1 MNGTFEFLDYL
12 IFGLYA
18 ITILA
23 IGLWVS
29 RDKDG
34 KQKNAED
41 YFLASKSLP
50 WWAVGTSLIA
60 ANISAEQFIGMSG
73 SGFALGLA
81 IASYEWMAAI
91 TLLVVGKYFL
101 PIFIEKGLYTIPE
114 FIEKR
119 FSTNLKTI
127 LAIFWIALFVFVNL
141 TTVLFLGGKALDTI
155 IGVGDGSILLNS
167 IIGLGLFAAAYSLWG
182 GLASVAWTDVIQVV
196 ILIFGGLLMTY
207 FALANVT
214 DSGSFIDGMKYV
226 YEKAPERFSMILSK
240 GEIIKPNGGDAWWDL
255 PGLAVLIGGI
265 WVANLYYW
273 GFNQYIIQRTL
284 AAKSL
289 AEGQKGIVFAA
300 FLKLIIPVIVV
311 LPGIIA
317 YVMNL
322 DDSGVLTAA
331 SVDPGFIGA
340 AGNIANDN
348 AAPWLIKNFIPVGV
362 KGLILAAL
370 AAAIVSSLA
379 SMLNS
384 TSTIFTMDIYR
395 SHFNKNASDAQMVF
409 VGRITAVVA
418 LIIAIIIAPQL
429 GSLGQVFIFIQEYT
443 GVVSPGILAVFLMG
457 LFYKKATNNAAIW
470 GAILSIPIAMYFKVA
485 PTGWSDAS
493 IFVELPFMHQ
503 MGYTCIATLA
513 VIALI
518 SYLDGNKD
526 MDDYDNIMN
535 DLSLN
540 PNSIPLLAGE
550 VVHAD
555 QNGKCADMNLIIAS
569 LPDVIPKAHI
579 ISSSGCN
586 AHEDNV
592 HFNSEGYRELGKRY
606 AHKMISLL
614 ENKEIED

>member
-18 ITILA
+18 VTILA

-207 FALANVT
+207 FALSNVT
-214 DSGSFIDGMKYV
+214 DSGSFIDGMEYV

-255 PGLAVLIGGI
+255 PGLAVLVGGI

-322 DDSGVLTAA
+322 DDSGVLTTT
-331 SVDPGFIGA
+331 SIDPGFIGA
-340 AGNIANDN
+340 TGNIANDN
-348 AAPWLIKNFIPVGV
+348 AAPWLIKNFIPSGV

-418 LIIAIIIAPQL
+418 LIIAILIAPQL

-470 GAILSIPIAMYFKVA
+470 GAILSIPVAMYFKVA
-485 PTGWSDAS
+485 PKGWSDAS

-503 MGYTCIATLA
+503 MGYTCIATIA
-513 VIALI
+513 VIAII

-526 MDDYDNIMN
+526 DSKGINITKK
-535 DLSLN
+535 LFAT
-540 PNSIPLLAGE
+540 NSTFNIGAFS
-550 VVHAD
+550 VV
-555 QNGKCADMNLIIAS
+555 LITAF
-569 LPDVIPKAHI
+569 L
-579 ISSSGCN
+579 
-586 AHEDNV
+586 
-592 HFNSEGYRELGKRY
+592 Y
-606 AHKMISLL
+606 AMFW
-614 ENKEIED
+614 

>member
-18 ITILA
+18 VTILA

-101 PIFIEKGLYTIPE
+101 PIFIDKGLYTIPE

-395 SHFNKNASDAQMVF
+395 SHFNKNATDAQMVS

-485 PTGWSDAS
+485 PKGWSDAS

-503 MGYTCIATLA
+503 MGYTCLVTLA
-513 VIALI
+513 LIAFI

-526 MDDYDNIMN
+526 DSKGINLTKKLFATNNTFNIGAFSVVLITAFLYAMFWYHHQMMYYHLQIMN
-535 DLSLN
+535 
-540 PNSIPLLAGE
+540 
-550 VVHAD
+550 
-555 QNGKCADMNLIIAS
+555 
-569 LPDVIPKAHI
+569 
-579 ISSSGCN
+579 
-586 AHEDNV
+586 
-592 HFNSEGYRELGKRY
+592 F
-606 AHKMISLL
+606 
-614 ENKEIED
+614 

>member
-1 MNGTFEFLDYL
+1 MSETFELLDYL

-18 ITILA
+18 LTILG

-29 RDKDG
+29 RDKKG

-50 WWAVGTSLIA
+50 WWAVGASLIA

-119 FSTNLKTI
+119 YSTNLKTI

-226 YEKAPERFSMILSK
+226 YEKAPERFSMILSQ

-255 PGLAVLIGGI
+255 PGLAVLIGGM

-300 FLKLIIPVIVV
+300 SLKLIIPVIVV

-317 YVMNL
+317 YVMNI
-322 DDSGVLTAA
+322 DDSGMLTTA
-331 SVDPGFIGA
+331 SVDPGFIGT
-340 AGNIANDN
+340 AGNFANDN

-384 TSTIFTMDIYR
+384 TSTIFTMDIYK
-395 SHFNKNASDAQMVF
+395 SHFNKNASDAKMVS

-457 LFYKKATNNAAIW
+457 LFYKKATNNGAIW

-485 PTGWSDAS
+485 PKGWSDAS

-513 VIALI
+513 IIALI
-518 SYLDGNKD
+518 SYLDGNQ
-526 MDDYDNIMN
+526 DDPKGINLTKKLFATNKTFNIGAFSV
-535 DLSLN
+535 L
-540 PNSIPLLAGE
+540 
-550 VVHAD
+550 
-555 QNGKCADMNLIIAS
+555 
-569 LPDVIPKAHI
+569 VITA
-579 ISSSGCN
+579 
-586 AHEDNV
+586 
-592 HFNSEGYRELGKRY
+592 FLY
-606 AHKMISLL
+606 AMFW
-614 ENKEIED
+614 